1 MTTDTTRR
9 STPQLF
15 TEIFAQAT
23 QLMRAELRLVRA
35 EIAEKL
41 SQAAT
46 GAALI
51 GATAVVM
58 IAALVLILHGL
69 AAWLVA
75 LGWQPHWA
83 ALLVGGGVAAI
94 GIVMLMKAMSDLKA
108 GNLKPDRTLHQLNQD
123 LNIAREQVR

>member
-1 MTTDTTRR
+1 MTTDTSRR

-15 TEIFAQAT
+15 TEVFSQVT
-23 QLMRAELRLVRA
+23 ELMRAELRLMRA

-41 SQAAT
+41 SQVAT

-83 ALLVGGGVAAI
+83 ALLVGGVVAVIGV
-94 GIVMLMKAMSDLKA
+94 VMLMKAMSDLKA
-108 GNLKPDRTLHQLNQD
+108 SNLKPDRTLHQLNKD
-123 LNIAREQVR
+123 LNVAKEQVQ

>member
-1 MTTDTTRR
+1 MTTDSTRR

-15 TEIFAQAT
+15 TEVFAQVT
-23 QLMRAELRLVRA
+23 ELMRAELRLMRA
-35 EIAEKL
+35 EVGEKL
-41 SQAAT
+41 TQMAT

-83 ALLVGGGVAAI
+83 ALLVGAVVAAI
-94 GIVMLMKAMSDLKA
+94 GVVMLMKAMSDLKA
-108 GNLKPDRTLHQLNQD
+108 SNLKPDRTLHQLNKD
-123 LNIAREQVR
+123 LNVAKEQVQ